1 MISALAIRR
10 RPGALI
16 VTRVAGNDVNDLTL
30 RVSGEVRAWMARR
43 GVRQQ
48 DLAERLGITQPSLSS
63 RLRGRTRWTIND
75 LVVVAETLNVPV
87 SVLLTPPDEGLGGS
101 DTGGN

>member
-1 MISALAIRR
+1 M
-10 RPGALI
+10 
-16 VTRVAGNDVNDLTL
+16 AGNEVDELTL

-48 DLAERLGITQPSLSS
+48 ELADRLGITQPSLSM

-75 LVVVAETLNVPV
+75 LVIVAETLNVPV
-87 SVLLTPPDEGLGGS
+87 STLLTSPEEGLGGP
-101 DTGGN
+101 DTRE